1 MRMNTRRDFIK
12 GSLASLV
19 GSGIV
24 FGGRHGPGALA
35 APSRPLIENVAA
47 ACRRLAPLGWRQ
59 MLLDITGGQLDILV
73 VDLKRE
79 LAKPLSRIDRDYSG
93 FGDFAFSGNK
103 AIEPGQPDQSLL
115 YHALAAPTV
124 VSDRA
129 GRELRGFPT
138 LAEIETVENYVYA
151 ARNATLNSLRKE
163 TGFERFGIA
172 TFALHYRN
180 GPMSVSGRHAQLCY
194 SRTGIAR
201 LGTLEPLYDP
211 RRRGFANLDEAHPFD
226 FRVVPRRFAAYLA
239 AQLAGQP
246 EKFGPQDALSD
257 DNGRKFWVPIHKL
270 FSGPECLVG
279 MDLQVGLTSGMR
291 NDELASF
298 HQFLKFQGLENNWTG
313 YDLEQFPFVVKDE
326 VIASLSERADFGS
339 GVLVPRAGPLIEEA
353 RYRGERLTFPVDGVY
368 SSAAANL
375 QMSSLFILPGAEQ
388 SRNVGYLDDAAQ
400 DTQRPAPE
408 YINIRHR
415 VVDGQVVNLNGRP
428 DLMEI
433 LRKGGY
439 DALHYTDSSGDG
451 WVVAHCPQ
459 LEDSGVAMSVP
470 AFCMVGLPDFLPK
483 LSQRDLM
490 HWWNTEVPRP
500 LRDALWAVPPLALS
514 QTRIAA
520 NIELPIGFSPD
531 DTTVTAIVSQLPTLA
546 SGTTERPAQIA
557 NGPLNP
563 EKVGLPDGS
572 PGLFDPGWDASLGT
586 RLGAD
591 GRLRKFLV
599 GHGLGSPFIEDAKLC
614 AALGSYWPGVA
625 PDATRVFQPDKMLS
639 GISYPFPSIV
649 PLTDEEIGIVPT
661 ANGKFMPWDGV
672 HGPRRRQVGNRT
684 VVAYQDAMHVD
695 YIDLLGTMTAS
706 LTARIDPIEY
716 KARILSMAAM
726 YWSLGIRDTA
736 DGKRQDVN
744 RLLRTKASWAV
755 LSFRPVPGDDSGL
768 AAASR
773 ATESRLHGPRLY
785 RFEVFRWGE
794 QSSDPANLK
803 IVLVEILEEATAY
816 TDGKLVMLRRGG
828 EWTLDNSIPT

>member
-1 MRMNTRRDFIK
+1 MSTRRDFIK
-12 GSLASLV
+12 GSLASLT

-24 FGGRHGPGALA
+24 FGGRLGHWALA
-35 APSRPLIENVAA
+35 ASSQPLIDIVAA
-47 ACRRLAPLGWRQ
+47 VCRRLAPLGWRQ
-59 MLLDITGGQLDILV
+59 MLLDITRGDLDILA
-73 VDLKRE
+73 VDLKGE
-79 LAKPLSRIDRDYSG
+79 LGKPLSRIDRNYPG
-93 FGDFAFSGNK
+93 FGDFLSSADK

-124 VSDRA
+124 VFDRSDD
-129 GRELRGFPT
+129 ELRGFPT
-138 LAEIETVENYVYA
+138 LAEIEAVENYVYA
-151 ARNATLNSLRKE
+151 ARHATLNSLQRE
-163 TGFERFGIA
+163 TDFERFSIA
-172 TFALHYRN
+172 TFALQYRN
-180 GPMSVSGRHAQLCY
+180 APMSVDGRHAQLCF

-211 RRRGFANLDEAHPFD
+211 QRRGFTNLDEARPFD
-226 FRVVPRRFAAYLA
+226 FRVVPRRFAVYLA
-239 AQLAGQP
+239 AEMDGDP
-246 EKFGPQDALSD
+246 EAFRPQDALPD
-257 DNGRKFWVPIHKL
+257 DIGRKFWVPIHKL

-279 MDLQVGLTSGMR
+279 MDLQVALSSGMR

-313 YDLEQFPFVVKDE
+313 YDLEQFPFLVRDDA
-326 VIASLSERADFGS
+326 IASLSQRVDFGS
-339 GVLVPRAGPLIEEA
+339 GVLVPRPSPLIEEA

-375 QMSSLFILPGAEQ
+375 QFSSLFVLPGAEQ

-415 VVDGQVVNLNGRP
+415 VVDGQVVNLNDRP
-428 DLMEI
+428 DLMEV

-459 LEDSGVAMSVP
+459 LENRGVTISVP

-483 LSQRDLM
+483 LNQRDLM
-490 HWWNTEVPRP
+490 RWWKTEVPKP

-531 DTTVTAIVSQLPTLA
+531 DTTVTAIVSQFPTMA
-546 SGTTERPAQIA
+546 GAPTDPAAQIP
-557 NGPLNP
+557 NGPLNV

-586 RLGAD
+586 RVGED
-591 GRLRKFLV
+591 GRLQKFLV

-625 PDATRVFQPDKMLS
+625 PDATRVFQPDKVLS

-649 PLTDEEIGIVPT
+649 PLTDEEIGIVPA

-672 HGPRRRQVGNRT
+672 RGPQRRQVGNRS
-684 VVAYQDAMHVD
+684 VVAYQDAMRVD

-706 LTARIDPIEY
+706 LTARIDPAEY

-726 YWSLGIRDTA
+726 YWSLGIHNK
-736 DGKRQDVN
+736 DGAEQESINK
-744 RLLRTKASWAV
+744 LLRAKAAWAV
-755 LSFRPVPGDDSGL
+755 LSFRAVPADDPGL
-768 AAASR
+768 VIASQ
-773 ATESRLHGPRLY
+773 ATESRLQDSRLY

-794 QSSDPANLK
+794 QRPDPSNLK
-803 IVLVEILEEATAY
+803 VVLVDILEEATAY
-816 TDGKLVMLRRGG
+816 TDGKLVLLQRGG
-828 EWTLDNSIPT
+828 SWNPDNSIPT